1 MLLAARGMRN
11 LDGGEEAIEDSATR
25 VLLKRAAWKIHL
37 GALLL
42 ALGLTL
48 AVVLLRPVP

>member
-1 MLLAARGMRN
+1 MILAARGLRN
-11 LDGGEEAIEDSATR
+11 PDGGEEAIEDAATTA
-25 VLLKRAAWKIHL
+25 LLKRVARKIHI